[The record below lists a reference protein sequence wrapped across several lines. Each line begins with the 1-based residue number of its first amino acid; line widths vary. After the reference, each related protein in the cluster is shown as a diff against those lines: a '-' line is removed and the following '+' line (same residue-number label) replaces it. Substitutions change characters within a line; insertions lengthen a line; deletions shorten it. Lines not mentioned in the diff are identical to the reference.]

1 MALWCLEFYYFRFR
15 IELRTFNQFSGPFW
29 EVERLKAKQ
38 SRAPSKSDTVGS
50 RNGVLA
56 ERELGL
62 GNLPTRNTLEC
73 VIKCQNKYK
82 FSHNSIYM
90 PAAQL
95 ELKHRE
101 RMLDSRF
108 GIGDSGFGMRD
119 TVSRAR
125 LYRQLQSSP
134 ESVGGILPS
143 PSTAPAPGSF
153 FCRLSPAIV
162 YSFYH
167 LIVFAQ
173 HFSIGILHCSKAA
186 AQK

>member
-1 MALWCLEFYYFRFR
+1 MAIIFKHR
-15 IELRTFNQFSGPFW
+15 QSG
-29 EVERLKAKQ
+29 
-38 SRAPSKSDTVGS
+38 SRAGRDGDQ
-50 RNGVLA
+50 
-56 ERELGL
+56 
-62 GNLPTRNTLEC
+62 LPTGW
-73 VIKCQNKYK
+73 
-82 FSHNSIYM
+82 S
-90 PAAQL
+90 AGAQL